1 MERSGT
7 QYLLISLL
15 ECDEAIAYTIPSFAV
30 ITVYVTVRRIRY
42 QAFQD
47 DGTIRIL
54 DGFIRDDP
62 DLKTRNFPSQIAI
75 EQNSSN
81 ACHVLGNVARCH
93 AP

>member
-1 MERSGT
+1 M
-7 QYLLISLL
+7 
-15 ECDEAIAYTIPSFAV
+15 
-30 ITVYVTVRRIRY
+30 YVTVRRICY
-42 QAFQD
+42 QALQD

-81 ACHVLGNVARCH
+81 ACHVLGNVGATPPRLWALLKGY
-93 AP
+93 APGTGLETTCSQLFFQRMTNFQ